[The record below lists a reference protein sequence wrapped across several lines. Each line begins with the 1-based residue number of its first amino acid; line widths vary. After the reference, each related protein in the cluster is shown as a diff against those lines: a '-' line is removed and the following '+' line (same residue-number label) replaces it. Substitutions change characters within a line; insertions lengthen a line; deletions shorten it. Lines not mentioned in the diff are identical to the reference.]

1 MQVVVPD
8 VPVDRR
14 ASEAKM
20 MTCTL
25 DALNSLQLLYTVF
38 TYNVLVVCIDMK
50 RSNIKALSDALLH
63 IIQS

>member
-25 DALNSLQLLYTVF
+25 LHALNSLQVLYTVF
-38 TYNVLVVCIDMK
+38 TYNVLVVCIDMN
-50 RSNIKALSDALLH
+50 RSS
-63 IIQS
+63 